1 MKKKLVKTSK
11 FLNHMSKEILNIE
24 FLLKETRSGKR
35 VKYIFFWGHRPRKD
49 GQIGKQCFSQW
60 WPCSFEIDGIKYPSA
75 EVYMMAE
82 KARLFGDEKILN
94 KKLTCSNPGAAK
106 KYGRE
111 IKHFNENV
119 WNQNRFDI
127 VVRGNK
133 AKFEQNGELKQ
144 FLLNT
149 KNRII
154 VEASPVDKIWGIG
167 LAGDDVHAENPEKWN
182 GLNLL
187 GFALM
192 KVRSM
197 LRP

>member
-1 MKKKLVKTSK
+1 MC
-11 FLNHMSKEILNIE
+11 NEILNIE
-24 FLLKETRSGKR
+24 SLLKETRSGKR
-35 VKYIFFWGHRPRKD
+35 FKYIFFWGHRTRRD

-60 WPCSFEIDGIKYPSA
+60 WASSFEINGINYPSA
-75 EVYMMAE
+75 EFYMMAE
-82 KARLFGDEKILN
+82 KARLFNDDSMLNRIL
-94 KKLTCSNPGAAK
+94 LCSNPGAAK

-111 IKHFNENV
+111 IRNFNEDV

-133 AKFEQNGELKQ
+133 AKFEQNEELKQ

-149 KNRII
+149 KDRII

-167 LAGDDVHAENPEKWN
+167 LSEDDKHCENPEKWK

-192 KVRSM
+192 KVRYL
-197 LRP
+197 LRNN

>member
-1 MKKKLVKTSK
+1 MG
-11 FLNHMSKEILNIE
+11 KEIFSIE
-24 FLLKETRSGKR
+24 SLLKETRSGKR
-35 VKYIFFWGHRPRKD
+35 FKYVFFWGHRPRKD

-60 WPCSFEIDGIKYPSA
+60 WSSSFEISGIKYPSA

-82 KARLFGDEKILN
+82 KARLFNDNEMEQKII
-94 KKLTCSNPGAAK
+94 TSSNPGAAK

-111 IKHFNENV
+111 IRNFNEDV
-119 WNQNRFDI
+119 WNQNRFEI

-133 AKFEQNGELKQ
+133 AKFEQKEELKN
-144 FLLNT
+144 FLLSTN
-149 KNRII
+149 NRIL

-167 LAGDDVHAENPEKWN
+167 LAEDDPHSGNPEKWN

-192 KVRSM
+192 KVRSI
-197 LRP
+197 LNDN

>member
-1 MKKKLVKTSK
+1 
-11 FLNHMSKEILNIE
+11 MSKEIFDLE
-24 FLLKETRSGKR
+24 SLLQETRRGKR
-35 VKYIFFWGHRPRKD
+35 FKYVFFWGHRPRKD
-49 GQIGKQCFSQW
+49 GQIDKQCFSQW
-60 WPCSFEIDGIKYPSA
+60 WNSSFKINDISYPSA

-82 KARLFGDEKILN
+82 KARLFNDKEMEHKII
-94 KKLTCSNPGAAK
+94 TSSNPGAAK
-106 KYGRE
+106 QFGRE
-111 IKHFNENV
+111 IRNFKQDV

-133 AKFEQNGELKQ
+133 AKFEQNENLKN

-149 KNRII
+149 KNRVL

-167 LAGDDVHAENPEKWN
+167 LAQDDPKSENPENWN

-192 KVRSM
+192 KVRSI
-197 LRP
+197 LNNSQV

>member
-1 MKKKLVKTSK
+1 MG
-11 FLNHMSKEILNIE
+11 NEIFNIE
-24 FLLKETRSGKR
+24 TLLSETRSGKR
-35 VKYIFFWGHRPRKD
+35 FKYIFFWGHRPRKD

-60 WPCSFEIDGIKYPSA
+60 WGSSFEIDGIKYPSA
-75 EVYMMAE
+75 EFYMMAE
-82 KARLFGDEKILN
+82 KARLFYDDESLNKILAS
-94 KKLTCSNPGAAK
+94 SNPGAAK

-111 IKHFNENV
+111 IKNFDEAL
-119 WNQNRFDI
+119 WIENRFDI

-133 AKFEQNGELKQ
+133 AKFEQNEALKQ

-149 KNRII
+149 NNRII

-167 LAGDDVHAENPEKWN
+167 LAGDHKYAENPEKWK

-192 KVRSM
+192 KVRSI
-197 LRP
+197 LKKN